1 MTDVRASA
9 GSTPRI
15 GEWLLARTPPGP
27 VQLAVRMQ
35 SEMAHRAHGGAPVN
49 EELEQLA
56 VQRLG
61 DLIARGN
68 HSREVAA
75 ELLAV
80 DALVTYAC
88 EAAVERWEHGELSEE
103 ALRRWC
109 EQFATRIAG
118 VAGSSS

>member
-1 MTDVRASA
+1 MTGVRASA
-9 GSTPRI
+9 GSTPRA